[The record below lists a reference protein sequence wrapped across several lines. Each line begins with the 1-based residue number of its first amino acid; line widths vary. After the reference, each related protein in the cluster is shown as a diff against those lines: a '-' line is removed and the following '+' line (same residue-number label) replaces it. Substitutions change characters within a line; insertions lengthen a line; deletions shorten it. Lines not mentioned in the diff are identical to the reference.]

1 MNKLA
6 GFLKTT
12 AAGGFFVIFPLILF
26 YLLLTQ
32 ILDLIVGMAMP
43 IAQLL
48 LPKSTFNEITSP
60 VIVAI
65 LILLGASFLI
75 GIAMRSE
82 NSRRLANW
90 IERNTIGRMS
100 LYKAVK
106 ELASGFAGNEAFRP
120 ALLRNSETEQEI
132 IYVIEDLGNGRYTV
146 LLPWVPTSFAGSIK
160 IVSRERI
167 EMLDSNLAEV
177 SRILSQWGVG
187 SRELLAKNSN
197 PK

>member
-132 IYVIEDLGNGRYTV
+132 IYVIEDLGNGRYAV
-146 LLPWVPTSFAGSIK
+146 LLPWVPTSFAGSLK
-160 IVSRERI
+160 IVSGERI
-167 EMLDSNLAEV
+167 EMLDSGLADV

-187 SRELLAKNSN
+187 TRELLLK
-197 PK
+197 KKM